1 LIRENS
7 HALLLI
13 IFINFHEIFIVSII
27 FFTLNACAGL
37 APKVAWYRNL
47 QTDQNIF
54 ERRCILAI
62 KQKDPLMTNIKLQN
76 ITTVLATG
84 ISPRAEGLATLQLQT
99 VCGGHIIFSLAQT
112 IYDMAV
118 LED

>member
-1 LIRENS
+1 
-7 HALLLI
+7 
-13 IFINFHEIFIVSII
+13 
-27 FFTLNACAGL
+27 
-37 APKVAWYRNL
+37 
-47 QTDQNIF
+47 
-54 ERRCILAI
+54 
-62 KQKDPLMTNIKLQN
+62 MTNIKLQN